1 MKYIDGYRNR
11 KAAERLKERIAD
23 LAGQLKRSGK
33 TASIM
38 EVCGTHTMAIA
49 RFGIRDILPE
59 NVDLISGPGCPVC
72 VTETGY
78 IDAAI
83 SLAEKDIII
92 VTFGDMINV
101 PGSKSTLAMIRSSG
115 ASVETVYSPSSALT
129 LARQNPDREI
139 VFLAVGFETT
149 IAPVTTILATCYE
162 DGLKNLSLLTAFKLV
177 PPALKALMSDP
188 ELKIDSFLCPAHVS
202 AIIGSGAYRP
212 FTGPNGIPCVV
223 AGFEPLDI
231 LLAIEGILS
240 QLVAGKAEV
249 ENQYNRVVKPE
260 GNIKAKK
267 LMEKYLQPVDA
278 RWRGLG
284 MVPQSG
290 LGIRPEYEKCDAGKK
305 HGISVQKGREPAG
318 CLCGEVIKGKLK
330 PMECPLFG
338 KACTPDHA
346 IGPCMVSSE
355 GSCSAYYKYTR

>member
-1 MKYIDGYRNR
+1 VKYIDGYRNPE
-11 KAAERLKERIAD
+11 AAERLNSRIAV
-23 LAGQLKRSGK
+23 LACQLKDRHK
-33 TASIM
+33 TAAIM

-49 RFGIRDILPE
+49 RFGIRSALPE

-83 SLAEKDIII
+83 ALAGKESII

-101 PGSKSTLAMIRSSG
+101 PGSESTLAQTRSSG
-115 ASVETVYSPSSALT
+115 GSVETVYSPSNALT
-129 LARQNPDREI
+129 LARNNPDREI
-139 VFLAVGFETT
+139 VFLAIGFETT
-149 IAPVTTILATCYE
+149 IAPIATLIE
-162 DGLKNLSLLTAFKLV
+162 TATKEGLRNLSLLTAFKLV
-177 PPALKALMSDP
+177 PPALKALMTDP
-188 ELKIDSFLCPAHVS
+188 ELKIDAFLCPAHVS
-202 AIIGSGAYRP
+202 AIIGSDAYRP
-212 FTGPNGIPCVV
+212 FTGPKGVPCVV

-231 LLAIEGILS
+231 LLAIDGILS
-240 QLVAGKAEV
+240 QLVAGTAEV

-260 GNIKAKK
+260 GNIKARS

-290 LGIRPEYEKCDAGKK
+290 LGIRPEYGEFDAEKK
-305 HGISVQKGREPAG
+305 HGIKIQQGREPAG
-318 CLCGEVIKGKLK
+318 CLCGDVIKGKLK
-330 PMECPLFG
+330 PTACPQFA

-355 GSCSAYYKYTR
+355 GSCSAYFKYMR